1 MNVIFIKTTIKVSYL
16 MFQDVGEVEYVAAE
30 DFEESDVSDLEVSFL
45 VILILFMKSV
55 LQKDNT

>member
-1 MNVIFIKTTIKVSYL
+1 